1 MKPRDQISLSQAR
14 RIALAAQ
21 GFGDRRPAGRIDRR
35 HLRRGLSRV
44 GLLQLDSVNV
54 AVRAHYMPLFSRL
67 GPYPMPAIDQM
78 AYRHGELF
86 EYWGHEASLLPVE
99 LHRLLR
105 WRMARAEQGE
115 TWGGMQLIAHR
126 RPDFVARVLDE
137 VAQWGPVRAADVEDG
152 ARTRQGTMWDW
163 SDAKKALEY
172 LFWTGKIAVAERVNF
187 ERRYDLPER
196 VLPAEVL
203 ASPTPSEEQAHRE
216 LLVLSARHH
225 GVGTARDLADYYR
238 LSIRRARP
246 RLAELVEDGRLL
258 AVSVEGWEEPAYL
271 HPEAAL
277 PRWIRARAL
286 LAPFDPVVW
295 ERARIQRLFDFYYRI
310 EIYVPA
316 PKRVWGYYVFPFLLG
331 DRLVGR
337 VDLKA
342 DRQAGVLRVR
352 GAWTEEYADR
362 LETAE
367 ALAAELAL
375 MAEWLG
381 LGAVDVEPNGDLAPA
396 LQSHFIQIPDR

>member
-1 MKPRDQISLSQAR
+1 MTTAAALSASQAR

-21 GFGDRRPAGRIDRR
+21 GFTDPAPAGRVDRR
-35 HLRRGLSRV
+35 HLRRVLQRV

-67 GPYPMPAIDQM
+67 GPYPMAAIDEL
-78 AYRHGELF
+78 AYRHRELF
-86 EYWGHEASLLPVE
+86 EYWGHEASLLPAST
-99 LHRLLR
+99 HPLLR

-115 TWGGMQLIAHR
+115 TWGGMQLVAQR
-126 RPDFVARVLDE
+126 RPDFVARVLAE
-137 VAQWGPVRAADVEDG
+137 VADRGPVRTADIEDG
-152 ARTRQGTMWDW
+152 PRVRTGEMWDW

-187 ERRYDLPER
+187 ERRYDIPER

-203 ASPTPSEEQAHRE
+203 AAPTPSEEESHRE
-216 LLVLSARHH
+216 LLLLSARSH

-238 LSIRRARP
+238 LPLKSARK
-246 RLAELVEDGRLL
+246 RLGELVEDGRLTEV
-258 AVSVEGWEEPAYL
+258 AVEGWTESAYL
-271 HPEAAL
+271 HPDIPL
-277 PRWIRARAL
+277 PRWVRAAAL

-295 ERARIQRLFDFYYRI
+295 ERARAERLFGFYYRI

-342 DRQAGVLRVR
+342 DRATGVLRVR
-352 GAWTEEYADR
+352 GAWAEDHATPAEV
-362 LETAE
+362 AE
-367 ALAAELAL
+367 ALAIQLRS
-375 MAEWLG
+375 MADWQSLERVV
-381 LGAVDVEPNGDLAPA
+381 VDDNGDLAPA
-396 LQSHFIQIPDR
+396 LRAALR

>member
-1 MKPRDQISLSQAR
+1 MTRLTSVSTSQAR

-21 GFGDRRPAGRIDRR
+21 GFTDPAVRGPVNRR
-35 HLRRGLSRV
+35 HLRRALHRV

-67 GPYPMPAIDQM
+67 GPYPMTAIDEL

-86 EYWGHEASLLPVE
+86 EYWGHEASLLPPS
-99 LHRLLR
+99 LHPLMR

-115 TWGGMQLIAHR
+115 TWGGMQLIANR
-126 RPDFVARVLDE
+126 RPDFVARVLAE
-137 VAQWGPVRAADVEDG
+137 VAERGPVRTADIEDG
-152 ARTRQGTMWDW
+152 PRVRTGEMWDW

-203 ASPTPSEEQAHRE
+203 AAPTPTEEEAHRE
-216 LLVLSARHH
+216 LLALSARHH

-238 LSIRRARP
+238 LSLKSSRL
-246 RLAELVEDGRLL
+246 RLAELVEDGRLS
-258 AVSVEGWEEPAYL
+258 AVSVEGWREPGYL
-271 HPEAAL
+271 HPEAKL
-277 PRWIRARAL
+277 PRAVQAAAL
-286 LAPFDPVVW
+286 LSPFDPVVW
-295 ERARIQRLFDFYYRI
+295 ERARAERIFGFHYRI
-310 EIYVPA
+310 EIYVPKE
-316 PKRVWGYYVFPFLLG
+316 KRVWGYYVFPFLLG

-337 VDLKA
+337 VDIKS
-342 DRQAGVLRVR
+342 DRAAGVLRVR
-352 GAWTEEYADR
+352 GAWAEADADP

-367 ALAAELAL
+367 AMATQLRS
-375 MAEWLG
+375 MAEWQG
-381 LGAVDVEPNGDLAPA
+381 LRDVDIEPNGDLAPA
-396 LQSHFIQIPDR
+396 LRAAVI